1 MIVMKFGGTSV
12 ESAAAIERI
21 ASIVK
26 ARQALNPIVV
36 VSAMGKTTNKLLAIS
51 QSAIAGK
58 REDYIR
64 QLHDLRDFH
73 SREARRVVPLA
84 HRAELDRTLD
94 DHFQEMTELVKGIAV
109 LGELTP
115 RSIDA
120 ISSYGERLSSYI
132 VALAFEH
139 FGLPA
144 VHIDSRRVIV
154 TDHRH
159 TQAAP
164 LFPETYKRLANTI
177 PPLAESE
184 GKVVVMGG
192 FIASTEEGVTT
203 TLGRGGSDF
212 TASIVGAGVG
222 AKEIQ
227 IWTDVDGM
235 LTADPTIFPGGHRVK
250 TISFDEAAEL
260 AYFGAKVLHPSTVI
274 PAIERNI
281 PVLILNS
288 RRPDIAGTRIVA
300 DTVHCTNAVKSI
312 ACKRRITL
320 VNIHSTRML
329 MAHGFLRRIFEIF
342 DRHET
347 SVDMVATS
355 EVSVSLT
362 IDNISEIQHICQEL
376 SEFSSVGMEPDQAI
390 VCLVGENIRYTP
402 GVAARVFGALRDM
415 NIRMISQGAS
425 LLNLSIV
432 VAERDLRH
440 AVESLHTEFFT
451 DLDPQVFEC
460 TPGDLVTG
468 RVSP

>member
-12 ESAAAIERI
+12 ESAQAIERV
-21 ASIVK
+21 ANIVK
-26 ARQALNPIVV
+26 ARADREPIVV
-36 VSAMGKTTNKLLAIS
+36 VSAMGKTTNKLLAIANA
-51 QSAIAGK
+51 AITGK
-58 REDYIR
+58 REEYIR

-73 SREARRVVPLA
+73 SREARLVVPRA
-84 HRAELDRTLD
+84 QRAELDRTLD
-94 DHFQEMTELVKGIAV
+94 DHFQELTELVKGLAV
-109 LGELTP
+109 IGELTP

-144 VHIDSRRVIV
+144 VHFDSRKVIV

-159 TQAAP
+159 THAAP
-164 LFPETYKRLANTI
+164 IFPETYKRLAASL
-177 PPLAESE
+177 PPLAHE
-184 GKVVVMGG
+184 KVVVMGG
-192 FIASTEEGVTT
+192 FIAATKEGVTS

-212 TASIVGAGVG
+212 TASIVGAGVN
-222 AKEIQ
+222 AEEIQ

-250 TISFDEAAEL
+250 TISFAEAAEL
-260 AYFGAKVLHPSTVI
+260 AYFGAKVLHPATVI
-274 PAIERNI
+274 PAVERNI

-288 RRPDIAGTRIVA
+288 RRPQVPGTLIVA
-300 DTVHCTNAVKSI
+300 HAVACRNVVKSI
-312 ACKRRITL
+312 ACKRNITL
-320 VNIHSTRML
+320 VNVHSSRMF

-347 SVDMVATS
+347 SVDMIATS

-362 IDNISEIQHICQEL
+362 IDDTSRMAGICKEL
-376 SEFSSVGMEPDQAI
+376 SEFSEVSTEPAQAI

-402 GVAARVFGALRDM
+402 GVASHVFKSLEAV

-432 VAERDLRH
+432 VAEQDLRTV
-440 AVESLHTEFFT
+440 VELLHNEFFRE
-451 DLDPQVFEC
+451 LDPEVF
-460 TPGDLVTG
+460 G
-468 RVSP
+468 

>member
-12 ESAAAIERI
+12 ESAAAIERV
-21 ASIVK
+21 ATIVK
-26 ARQALNPIVV
+26 ARAALHPIVV

-58 REDYIR
+58 RDDYIR

-94 DHFQEMTELVKGIAV
+94 DHFQELTELVKGIAV

-139 FGLPA
+139 FGLPS
-144 VHIDSRRVIV
+144 VHVDSRRVIV

-164 LFPETYKRLANTI
+164 LFEETYKRLAEI
-177 PPLAESE
+177 LPALAQD
-184 GKVVVMGG
+184 KVVVMGG

-222 AKEIQ
+222 ATEIQ

-250 TISFDEAAEL
+250 TISFEEAAEL

-300 DTVHCTNAVKSI
+300 ETVHCTNVVKSI
-312 ACKRRITL
+312 ACKRKITL

-362 IDNISEIQHICQEL
+362 IDNTAYTQRICQEL
-376 SEFSSVGMEPDQAI
+376 SEFSSVEMEPEQAI

-402 GVAARVFGALRDM
+402 GVAARVFDSLRDL

-432 VAERDLRH
+432 VAEKDLRH
-440 AVESLHTEFFT
+440 AVESLHTEFFSQ
-451 DLDPQVFEC
+451 LDPLVFE
-460 TPGDLVTG
+460 
-468 RVSP
+468 

>member
-1 MIVMKFGGTSV
+1 MIVMKFGGSSV
-12 ESAAAIERI
+12 ESAAAIERV
-21 ASIVK
+21 ATIVK
-26 ARQALNPIVV
+26 ARAEQNPIVV

-51 QSAIAGK
+51 QAAIAGK

-120 ISSYGERLSSYI
+120 VSSYGERLSSYI

-144 VHIDSRRVIV
+144 AHLDSRRVIV

-164 LFPETYKRLANTI
+164 LLPETYKRLEETI
-177 PPLAESE
+177 RPLAESQ
-184 GKVVVMGG
+184 GKLIVMGG
-192 FIASTEEGVTT
+192 FIASTLEGVTT

-235 LTADPTIFPGGHRVK
+235 LTADPTICPGGHRVK

-260 AYFGAKVLHPSTVI
+260 AYFGAKVLHPSTLI

-288 RRPDIAGTRIVA
+288 RRPDVAGTRIVA
-300 DTVHCTNAVKSI
+300 EAVHCTNVVKSI
-312 ACKRRITL
+312 ACKRKITL

-362 IDNISEIQHICQEL
+362 IDNILQTQQICQEL
-376 SEFSSVGMEPDQAI
+376 SEFSSVEMEPDQAI

-402 GVAARVFGALRDM
+402 GVAARVFSSLRDM

-432 VAERDLRH
+432 VAEKDLRH
-440 AVESLHTEFFT
+440 AVQSLHTEFFS
-451 DLDPQVFEC
+451 DLDPQVFE
-460 TPGDLVTG
+460 
-468 RVSP
+468 